1 MFLST
6 RTTLLCEKRK
16 THHELTD
23 GTTKKHLE
31 SITEALTSAES
42 FTMIFIYNNNN
53 NNNNNKFFINDYM
66 KTCI

>member
-6 RTTLLCEKRK
+6 HSTLLCKK
-16 THHELTD
+16 NKKNWHHELTD

-53 NNNNNKFFINDYM
+53 NNNNVLY
-66 KTCI
+66 